1 MPGAVLGIEAPAGN
15 SNFKWGALVGAAGNE
30 QPVSGINTPV
40 TEYGRQSSGTAGGGG
55 PSPWLSARPPLNSAP
70 SSSQEKNQR
79 PTHLTGAFLAFF
91 VGILYFWLQLF
102 LSWRMKNLPQPGA
115 PWIGPLRLV
124 LCSACFVLEVA
135 SILPWSGGGSP
146 MGWVCRAVLGA
157 PSFLS
162 LGLRSPCGVTED
174 CQRAPGLRA
183 CCLGWN
189 PPPQCTSRGWVADS
203 SSFLTSWCF
212 GFLIYQMKVMVRN
225 ERSEGACE
233 VLRWVP
239 GTEQVN
245 SQYCDCALVLRRV

>member
-162 LGLRSPCGVTED
+162 LGLRSPVWLSLH
-174 CQRAPGLRA
+174 P
-183 CCLGWN
+183 LGRRGSLGSLGN
-189 PPPQCTSRGWVADS
+189 RCRGTSGYHGGWHLYPLGALPS
-203 SSFLTSWCF
+203 SL
-212 GFLIYQMKVMVRN
+212 
-225 ERSEGACE
+225 
-233 VLRWVP
+233 
-239 GTEQVN
+239 
-245 SQYCDCALVLRRV
+245 